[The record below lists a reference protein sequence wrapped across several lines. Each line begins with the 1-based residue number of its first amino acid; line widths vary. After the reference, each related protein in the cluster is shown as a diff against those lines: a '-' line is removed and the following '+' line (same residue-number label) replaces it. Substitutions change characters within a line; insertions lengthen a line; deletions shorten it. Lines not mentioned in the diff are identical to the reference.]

1 MGEVYRILYKSK
13 DSSDNKTGSLI
24 LKMAPTDLV
33 RRKEVK
39 THESFIREITMYDEV
54 YNDGY
59 LINFAIFHHDELIL
73 MDFLSQKL
81 DLNLGLIIFP

>member
-1 MGEVYRILYKSK
+1 MGEVYRILFKSK

-24 LKMAPTDLV
+24 LKMAPTNLV

-39 THESFIREITMYDEV
+39 THETFIREITMYDEV
-54 YNDGY
+54 YNVGY

-73 MDFLSQKL
+73 M
-81 DLNLGLIIFP
+81 N